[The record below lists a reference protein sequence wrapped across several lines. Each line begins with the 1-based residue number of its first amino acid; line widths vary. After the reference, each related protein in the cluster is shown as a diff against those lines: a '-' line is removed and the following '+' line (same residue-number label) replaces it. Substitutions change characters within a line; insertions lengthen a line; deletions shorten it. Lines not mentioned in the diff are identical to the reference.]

1 MQLVAIAMSCST
13 ELEQRGF
20 KLTPQRR
27 AVVDAIH
34 DTEVHL
40 TAEEITDHVQARVP
54 GVNRSTVY
62 RTLELLESL
71 GTVFRTEIGGKSVY
85 HHAHDP
91 HHHHHLVCRRCGR
104 IVDCDESLF
113 LALQQ
118 ELEQRYGF
126 RAECRHMVLSGVCRA
141 CADEAGPATT
151 DC

>member
-1 MQLVAIAMSCST
+1 MRLVARAMSCSIR
-13 ELEQRGF
+13 LEEQGF

-71 GTVFRTEIGGKSVY
+71 GCVFRTEIEGKSVY
-85 HHAHDP
+85 HHTHDP
-91 HHHHHLVCRRCGR
+91 HHHHHLVCRRCGK
-104 IVDCDESLF
+104 ILDCDESLF
-113 LALQQ
+113 LALQEQ
-118 ELEQRYGF
+118 LEQKYGF
-126 RAECRHMVLSGVCRA
+126 EAECDRMVLSGLCEVCA
-141 CADEAGPATT
+141 QKEG
-151 DC
+151 